1 MKGLE
6 NITPH
11 IPSSDKDE
19 TISFLVDILGFSF
32 ENHSEYYYS
41 ELHSGNHVLGVQ
53 ASQGEPNQQSIYLRV
68 KDIDALWESI
78 NGKSESFRCHAP
90 FDRDYGMREIHVVIP
105 ATETLLFIGSVIQ
118 S

>member
-1 MKGLE
+1 M
-6 NITPH
+6 
-11 IPSSDKDE
+11 
-19 TISFLVDILGFSF
+19 
-32 ENHSEYYYS
+32 
-41 ELHSGNHVLGVQ
+41 
-53 ASQGEPNQQSIYLRV
+53 

-78 NGKSESFRCHAP
+78 NGKSESFHYNAP